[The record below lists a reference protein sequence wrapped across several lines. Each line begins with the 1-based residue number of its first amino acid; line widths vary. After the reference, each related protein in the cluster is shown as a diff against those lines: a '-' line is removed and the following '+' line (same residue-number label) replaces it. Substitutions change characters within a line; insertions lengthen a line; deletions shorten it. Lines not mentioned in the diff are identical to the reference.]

1 VRAADA
7 GNYHRLR
14 ALKKRYD
21 PSNFFHI
28 NQNIKPT
35 VA

>member
-1 VRAADA
+1 
-7 GNYHRLR
+7 LR

-28 NQNIKPT
+28 NQNIKP
-35 VA
+35 AR